1 MILGSRAIILDVE
14 EAKKLL
20 DAVRIA
26 WDKERIELLIGR
38 GLMDTVNSLDSAIR
52 EIESVENARNYFA

>member
-1 MILGSRAIILDVE
+1 MMLGSRAIILDVE

-20 DAVRIA
+20 EAVRIA

-38 GLMDTVNSLDSAIR
+38 GLIKTINDLDTAIMA
-52 EIESVENARNYFA
+52 IEEYDR

>member
-1 MILGSRAIILDVE
+1 MIHGSRAIILDVE

-38 GLMDTVNSLDSAIR
+38 GLMDAVNSLSFAIT
-52 EIESVENARNYFA
+52 EIEGDT

>member
-1 MILGSRAIILDVE
+1 MILGSRAIILDVD

-26 WDKERIELLIGR
+26 WDKERIELLIAK
-38 GLMDTVNSLDSAIR
+38 GLMDTVNSLDTAIR
-52 EIESVENARNYFA
+52 DIEEDDDR